1 MGKQNQ
7 RCVEEDL
14 SSEDQLIYTREL
26 HRLVP
31 LFGESRRRISA
42 AKDVIQQML
51 DHPFFTSVGAH
62 ESMTAY
68 LQKTTATLD
77 ECNTRSLEVSEQTN
91 NLISLIF
98 NIATLQD
105 TRVAVEESRAANV
118 LAASIRRVTVITFIY
133 LPLMLSASV
142 FGMNVFEITED
153 RSNHSIWIFIVVAAI
168 LMLLTVGTWTTW
180 SKVIDDN
187 QGRRHPRSVL
197 NAAKAEA

>member
-1 MGKQNQ
+1 MTDMGKQNQ

-91 NLISLIF
+91 NLISLVC
-98 NIATLQD
+98 IATLYNRYSSKRD
-105 TRVAVEESRAANV
+105 
-118 LAASIRRVTVITFIY
+118 
-133 LPLMLSASV
+133 
-142 FGMNVFEITED
+142 
-153 RSNHSIWIFIVVAAI
+153 
-168 LMLLTVGTWTTW
+168 LL
-180 SKVIDDN
+180 K
-187 QGRRHPRSVL
+187 
-197 NAAKAEA
+197 